1 MFLSFFSNLSANYHK
16 LAYDFNFKSIEGG
29 EIKLNNYTY
38 KTNLKNSTCGDK
50 ISIEISLKKNTI
62 IELRYETEAC
72 IFCQASAST
81 LANIAK
87 NTNFSDLKKN
97 LSKYLNFSKKVP
109 KKFNNLT
116 YLLKDKYMK
125 RKDCIL
131 LPFKAFYKAIK

>member
-1 MFLSFFSNLSANYHK
+1 MIDKRLLKIASNTKFYGLKNKYS
-16 LAYDFNFKSIEGG
+16 
-29 EIKLNNYTY
+29 Y
-38 KTNLKNSTCGDK
+38 KTNLKNSICGDK

-62 IELRYETEAC
+62 QELRYETEAC

-87 NTNFSDLKKN
+87 NTNFSSLKIN
-97 LSKYLNFSKKVP
+97 LGKYLNLSKKVP

-116 YLLKDKYMK
+116 YLLREKYMS

>member
-1 MFLSFFSNLSANYHK
+1 MIDNRLLKIASNTKFYGLK
-16 LAYDFNFKSIEGG
+16 
-29 EIKLNNYTY
+29 NNYTY
-38 KTNLKNSTCGDK
+38 KSNLKNSTCGDK
-50 ISIEISLKKNTI
+50 ISIEITLKKNTI
-62 IELRYETEAC
+62 HELRYETESC

-87 NTNFSDLKKN
+87 NTNFGDLKANLKSYLN
-97 LSKYLNFSKKVP
+97 LSKKAP

-116 YLLKDKYMK
+116 YLLKEKYMS

>member
-1 MFLSFFSNLSANYHK
+1 MIDNRLLKIASNTKYYGLKNS
-16 LAYDFNFKSIEGG
+16 
-29 EIKLNNYTY
+29 YTY
-38 KTNLKNSTCGDK
+38 KTKLKNSTCGDK
-50 ISIEISLKKNTI
+50 ISIEIILKKNTI
-62 IELRYETEAC
+62 QEIRYETESC

-87 NTNFSDLKKN
+87 NTNFSDLKTNLRKYLD
-97 LSKYLNFSKKVP
+97 LSKRVP

-116 YLLKDKYMK
+116 YLLKEKYMS

>member
-1 MFLSFFSNLSANYHK
+1 MIDNRLLKIASNTKFYGLK
-16 LAYDFNFKSIEGG
+16 
-29 EIKLNNYTY
+29 NNYTY

-62 IELRYETEAC
+62 QELRYETEAC

-81 LANIAK
+81 LADIAK
-87 NTNFSDLKKN
+87 DTNFSDLKKN
-97 LSKYLNFSKKVP
+97 LSNYLNYSKKVP

-116 YLLKDKYMK
+116 YLLKDKFMK

-131 LPFKAFYKAIK
+131 LPFKAFYKAVE

>member
-1 MFLSFFSNLSANYHK
+1 MIDKRLLKIASNTKFYGLK
-16 LAYDFNFKSIEGG
+16 
-29 EIKLNNYTY
+29 NNYTY
-38 KTNLKNSTCGDK
+38 KTNLKNSICGDK

-62 IELRYETEAC
+62 TELRYETEAC

-87 NTNFSDLKKN
+87 NTNFSDLKQN
-97 LSKYLNFSKKVP
+97 LSKKVP

-116 YLLKDKYMK
+116 YLLKDKYMN